1 MLHQS
6 PTLSSAR
13 AAGHLKL
20 AKLVRCMM
28 QVTIGVTCIM
38 QVICDAQGTLSG
50 VVFLEDPRQQ
60 NAGYKNARCHKDRI
74 AGCADI
80 ERTDI
85 GKEQEGDE

>member
-28 QVTIGVTCIM
+28 QVTIEVTCIM
-38 QVICDAQGTLSG
+38 QVSSQSVAP
-50 VVFLEDPRQQ
+50 LEDPRQQ
-60 NAGYKNARCHKDRI
+60 KTGCKNAGRYMKRRM
-74 AGCADI
+74 
-80 ERTDI
+80 
-85 GKEQEGDE
+85 

>member
-28 QVTIGVTCIM
+28 QVTTGVTCIM
-38 QVICDAQGTLSG
+38 QVSSSG
-50 VVFLEDPRQQ
+50 AVSLEDPRQQ
-60 NAGYKNARCHKDRI
+60 NTGCKNAGGYMK
-74 AGCADI
+74 
-80 ERTDI
+80 
-85 GKEQEGDE
+85 